1 MPVSENE
8 ELLENV
14 KSFTTSEKKIEYY
27 EINNCDDKL
36 M

>member
-14 KSFTTSEKKIEYY
+14 KSFMTSEKKDWILW
-27 EINNCDDKL
+27 NQ
-36 M
+36 